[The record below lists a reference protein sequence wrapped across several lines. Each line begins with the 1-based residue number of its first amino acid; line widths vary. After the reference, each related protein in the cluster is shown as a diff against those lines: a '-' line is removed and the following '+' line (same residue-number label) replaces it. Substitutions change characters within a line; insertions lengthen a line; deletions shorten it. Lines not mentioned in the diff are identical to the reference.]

1 MELCLSSY
9 ACRFVLVELCFIK
22 MKDSTPMLAR
32 FRICEV
38 VRVVLVELCFAKCER
53 QYSDFGS
60 LMICT
65 DCARCAFRVVLAK
78 NERQYSDFGKIYDLH
93 GLCTL
98 CLSSC
103 PPQK

>member
-38 VRVVLVELCFAKCER
+38 VRVVLVELCFAKSER
-53 QYSDFGS
+53 QY
-60 LMICT
+60 
-65 DCARCAFRVVLAK
+65 
-78 NERQYSDFGKIYDLH
+78 NDFGKLYDLH

-98 CLSSC
+98 CLSCLSSGAC
-103 PPQK
+103 QK